1 MKFALYFGVLFQGK
15 MAKDNGLMSISS
27 VKVAVTEEILII
39 NTAEFKLIL
48 ISKSGVLPK
57 GGGLSGG
64 AGAIPLKLY
73 P

>member
-1 MKFALYFGVLFQGK
+1 MKFALYFGVLLQGK
-15 MAKDNGLMSISS
+15 MAKDNGLMSISG

-48 ISKSGVLPK
+48 ISKSGVSPK
-57 GGGLSGG
+57 GRGVVRGVR
-64 AGAIPLKLY
+64 Y